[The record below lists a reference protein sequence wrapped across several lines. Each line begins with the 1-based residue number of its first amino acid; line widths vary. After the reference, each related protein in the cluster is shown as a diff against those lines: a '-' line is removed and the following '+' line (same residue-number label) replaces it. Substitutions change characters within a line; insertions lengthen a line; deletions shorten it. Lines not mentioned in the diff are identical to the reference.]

1 MAKRGEE
8 KEAVRRDAFRITQQF
23 RSGESMIY
31 DFRGEA
37 GRFTL
42 RVSGRGGDDAGPP
55 AEWRIEACVGSSP
68 DSVVAAVW
76 APTRAEALR
85 AAGRSWNSKCVA
97 NRLPP
102 IDWENVALAMSAVRA
117 L

>member
-1 MAKRGEE
+1 MPKSDEE
-8 KEAVRRDAFRITQQF
+8 KFRITQQF

-31 DFRGEA
+31 DFRGET

-55 AEWRIEACVGSSP
+55 TEWCIEACAGSSP
-68 DSVVAAVW
+68 ESVVAAVW

-85 AAGRSWNSKCVA
+85 AAGESWNSKCVA
-97 NRLPP
+97 NHLPA
-102 IDWENVALAMSAVRA
+102 IDWENVAFAMSAVRA

>member
-1 MAKRGEE
+1 MVKRDEE
-8 KEAVRRDAFRITQQF
+8 KEAIRITQQF

-31 DFRGEA
+31 DFRGET
-37 GRFTL
+37 GRLTL

-55 AEWRIEACVGSSP
+55 AEWHVEARTGSSLE
-68 DSVVAAVW
+68 SVVSAEW

-85 AAGRSWNSKCVA
+85 AAGRAWNSKCVA
-97 NRLPP
+97 KQLPA
-102 IDWENVALAMSAVRA
+102 IDWESVALAMSAVRA

>member
-1 MAKRGEE
+1 MVKREE
-8 KEAVRRDAFRITQQF
+8 EREALRITQQF

-31 DFRGEA
+31 DFRGET
-37 GRFTL
+37 GRLTL

-55 AEWRIEACVGSSP
+55 EEWRVEACTGSSP
-68 DSVVAAVW
+68 ESVVAAEW

-97 NRLPP
+97 NNLPA
-102 IDWENVALAMSAVRA
+102 IDWDSVALAMTAVRA